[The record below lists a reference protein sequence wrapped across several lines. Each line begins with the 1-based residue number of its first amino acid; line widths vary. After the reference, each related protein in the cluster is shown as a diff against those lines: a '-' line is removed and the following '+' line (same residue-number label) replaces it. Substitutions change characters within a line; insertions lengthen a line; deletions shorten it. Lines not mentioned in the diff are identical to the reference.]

1 MDVTSE
7 PRLLPRVM
15 SLAVHELR
23 TPVTVVSGYL
33 RMLLREQ
40 GGPLTDKQRKMLEEA
55 ERSCSRIGAL
65 VAEMS
70 ELGKLEGGDLPLSI
84 QEFDLAAVLTD
95 VASEMHEGADRGV
108 RVELH
113 GANQP
118 VIVSGDRA
126 RLAAALKSLVH
137 AALREQGEPG
147 VVVVDCSVMTNDP
160 ASNAGAWAVVAIGV
174 PSLITGLRDRIGAP
188 RAFDEWIGGL
198 GMALPVARRVVEAH
212 GGALW
217 SVDGTTSRAASAL
230 RIPLRT

>member
-1 MDVTSE
+1 
-7 PRLLPRVM
+7 
-15 SLAVHELR
+15 
-23 TPVTVVSGYL
+23 
-33 RMLLREQ
+33 
-40 GGPLTDKQRKMLEEA
+40 
-55 ERSCSRIGAL
+55 
-65 VAEMS
+65 
-70 ELGKLEGGDLPLSI
+70 
-84 QEFDLAAVLTD
+84 
-95 VASEMHEGADRGV
+95 V

-147 VVVVDCSVMTNDP
+147 VVVVDCSVMKSDA

-174 PSLITGLRDRIGAP
+174 PSLIAGLRDRIGAP

-217 SVDGTTSRAASAL
+217 SVDGTSRAAAAL

>member
-1 MDVTSE
+1 MSATSE

-55 ERSCSRIGAL
+55 ERSCSRIAAL

-95 VASEMHEGADRGV
+95 VASDMHEGDDRGV
-108 RVELH
+108 SVELR

-118 VIVSGDRA
+118 LLVSGDRT

-147 VVVVDCSVMTNDP
+147 VVVVDCSVARNDG
-160 ASNAGAWAVVAIGV
+160 ANTDAWAVVAIGV
-174 PSLITGLRDRIGAP
+174 PALITPLRDRVGPP
-188 RAFDEWIGGL
+188 RVFDEWIGGL

-217 SVDGTTSRAASAL
+217 SVDGSTSRAAAAL

>member
-1 MDVTSE
+1 MTLE
-7 PRLLPRVM
+7 QRPLPRVM

-55 ERSCSRIGAL
+55 ERSCARIAAL

-70 ELGKLEGGDLPLSI
+70 ELGKLEAGDLPLST
-84 QEFDLAAVLTD
+84 QEFDLAPVLSD
-95 VASEMHEGADRGV
+95 VASSMHEGGDRGI
-108 RVELH
+108 RVELR

-118 VIVSGDRA
+118 LMVSGDRA
-126 RLAAALKSLVH
+126 RLSAALTSLLH
-137 AALREQGEPG
+137 AAVREQGEPG
-147 VVVVDCSVMTNDP
+147 VVVVDCSVVKNDRP
-160 ASNAGAWAVVAIGV
+160 WVVVAIGV
-174 PSLITGLRDRIGAP
+174 PQLIAALRDHAGP
-188 RAFDEWIGGL
+188 SRAFDEWIGGL

-217 SVDGTTSRAASAL
+217 SADGAPSRAASAL
-230 RIPLRT
+230 RIPLRG

>member
-1 MDVTSE
+1 
-7 PRLLPRVM
+7 
-15 SLAVHELR
+15 
-23 TPVTVVSGYL
+23 
-33 RMLLREQ
+33 MLLREQ

-84 QEFDLAAVLTD
+84 QEFDFSALLTD
-95 VASEMHEGADRGV
+95 VASDMHEGDDRGV
-108 RVELH
+108 RVELR

-118 VIVSGDRA
+118 LLVSGDRM
-126 RLAAALKSLVH
+126 RLTAALKSLVH

-147 VVVVDCSVMTNDP
+147 VVVVDCSVTKTSGARNDGTES
-160 ASNAGAWAVVAIGV
+160 ADAWAVVAIGV
-174 PSLITGLRDRIGAP
+174 PALITALRDRVGPP
-188 RAFDEWIGGL
+188 RAFDEWIGGM

-217 SVDGTTSRAASAL
+217 SVDGTTSRAAAAL